1 MTLHA
6 VSPEDSVQ
14 VTPEVIH
21 AERDTI
27 VEFNCSA
34 LGGPGNNFIWF
45 RMLDDEVVGSN
56 PVLQVGVEGAF
67 AGGVYEC
74 LVENDAGSDIAVVTL
89 NGTAYPIV
97 LLRQFAI
104 ILSMYII
111 IYLFSCTSTP
121 CGTLCYECYPL

>member
-1 MTLHA
+1 MHSCCVLISVCLTIHA
-6 VSPEDSVQ
+6 VSPEDSVH

-34 LGGPGNNFIWF
+34 LGGPANNFTWF
-45 RMLDDEVVGSN
+45 RMLDDEVVGSD

-74 LVENDAGSDIAVVTL
+74 LVENDAGMVRTSLPSRASKASIFVRVPNSANTL
-89 NGTAYPIV
+89 SNTGA
-97 LLRQFAI
+97 
-104 ILSMYII
+104 
-111 IYLFSCTSTP
+111 
-121 CGTLCYECYPL
+121 

>member
-1 MTLHA
+1 MCSCCVLISVCLTIHA
-6 VSPEDSVQ
+6 VSPEDSVH

-34 LGGPGNNFIWF
+34 LGGPANNFTWF
-45 RMLDDEVVGSN
+45 RMIDDEVVGSD

-74 LVENDAGSDIAVVTL
+74 LVENDAGSDVAAVTL
-89 NGTAYPIV
+89 NGMVYPIV

-104 ILSMYII
+104 ILSLYII
-111 IYLFSCTSTP
+111 
-121 CGTLCYECYPL
+121 